1 MVSGWWE
8 VGPKSPRCRGG
19 GRLQGDLL
27 KPWAVSPEVGHG
39 PGSTPGPRIL
49 QGRRVTK
56 AACRNSAVWEVSS
69 VPWHQGTGCVYP
81 ETKCS
86 LRGVSEP
93 TWKCLKVTLP
103 QRAIRQGIPTERVA
117 LRRSGAERGA
127 SRDPL
132 WAEHG
137 NWGSAVRDSGTGPQ
151 SLRAAPI
158 RDTCP
163 SLGAP
168 TAVLEEREHR
178 VSRG

>member
-1 MVSGWWE
+1 MTGRTSEEDLVSGWWE
-8 VGPKSPRCRGG
+8 VGPKSPQCRGG
-19 GRLQGDLL
+19 GRLRGDLL

-39 PGSTPGPRIL
+39 PGSTTGPRIL

-103 QRAIRQGIPTERVA
+103 EGPFVKESRQRGLHSEDQGLKGELHAIPCGQ
-117 LRRSGAERGA
+117 SMK
-127 SRDPL
+127 
-132 WAEHG
+132 
-137 NWGSAVRDSGTGPQ
+137 TGEVP
-151 SLRAAPI
+151 
-158 RDTCP
+158 
-163 SLGAP
+163 
-168 TAVLEEREHR
+168 
-178 VSRG
+178 